1 MANTERTKDLPF
13 VKGDIAKF
21 RHYAGVP
28 LNPYEGPNIGTV
40 FLFTEA
46 PSESSRS
53 EAICVYLTETARH
66 INKHLEQ
73 AVEALEGQRALR
85 YNRGITSLL
94 ETSISAEA
102 ATFTQGYSSLEQP
115 LLSDRYSDDALRLY
129 RLSATTLCDI
139 FDLDGVWIQEVG
151 PLGHSSVSSTGWT
164 GSSIMA
170 RHIARDARQPRSL
183 SVSLSDSLVRL
194 HPTGAVFQVM
204 QGSGVVIVA
213 TGSMTAAPA
222 NKTESVLLT
231 ENFLRASQI
240 MMMPLW
246 DTHHERNIGAV
257 LGFTCDQSKTC
268 LGPND
273 LSSLSAF
280 CATVMT
286 QVRRLDVQAMI
297 QMKSD
302 FLGSISH
309 EMRTPLHGILSNLEL
324 LAETKDEND
333 RNDLMEMARYSGASL
348 LDSVDRL
355 LSFNKIHSKAQRIEH
370 LTSPE
375 PGGPHPP
382 HPPHPNPMRPDRI
395 LPFSQGDRLCIVYL
409 CEQFVERAAQRLR
422 LKRNVRPELLSH
434 KPSNETDHTA
444 DPSISKPLIV
454 APTHPFVVF
463 DTNFDQSCHH
473 LLAPA
478 EFETVF
484 TNLLVCRTES
494 RGTWRTDTR
503 SG

>member
-1 MANTERTKDLPF
+1 
-13 VKGDIAKF
+13 
-21 RHYAGVP
+21 
-28 LNPYEGPNIGTV
+28 
-40 FLFTEA
+40 
-46 PSESSRS
+46 
-53 EAICVYLTETARH
+53 
-66 INKHLEQ
+66 
-73 AVEALEGQRALR
+73 
-85 YNRGITSLL
+85 
-94 ETSISAEA
+94 
-102 ATFTQGYSSLEQP
+102 
-115 LLSDRYSDDALRLY
+115 
-129 RLSATTLCDI
+129 
-139 FDLDGVWIQEVG
+139 
-151 PLGHSSVSSTGWT
+151 
-164 GSSIMA
+164 
-170 RHIARDARQPRSL
+170 
-183 SVSLSDSLVRL
+183 
-194 HPTGAVFQVM
+194 
-204 QGSGVVIVA
+204 
-213 TGSMTAAPA
+213 
-222 NKTESVLLT
+222 
-231 ENFLRASQI
+231 
-240 MMMPLW
+240 
-246 DTHHERNIGAV
+246 
-257 LGFTCDQSKTC
+257 
-268 LGPND
+268 
-273 LSSLSAF
+273 
-280 CATVMT
+280 
-286 QVRRLDVQAMI
+286 
-297 QMKSD
+297 
-302 FLGSISH
+302 
-309 EMRTPLHGILSNLEL
+309 
-324 LAETKDEND
+324 
-333 RNDLMEMARYSGASL
+333 MEMARYSGASL

-395 LPFSQGDRLCIVYL
+395 LPSSQGDRLCIVYL